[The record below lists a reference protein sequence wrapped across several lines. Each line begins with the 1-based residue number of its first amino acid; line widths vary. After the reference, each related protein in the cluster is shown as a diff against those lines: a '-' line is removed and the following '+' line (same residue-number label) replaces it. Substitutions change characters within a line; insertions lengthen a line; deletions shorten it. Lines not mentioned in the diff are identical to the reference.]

1 MDLVDIENY
10 EGLYKFDKD
19 LNQVYSLKTK
29 KYIKNGLNKGY
40 YAVGLYK
47 NGKTKTFRLNYLI
60 YKYNNQYN
68 QDDFVNIDGFEDY
81 KFNKNLNQVININT
95 GKYLTNYVN
104 NTGYYSVNLYKNNKQ
119 KGFKLHRLIF
129 KSQNPL
135 INIEELF
142 IDHIDQNKLNN
153 NINNLRIA
161 TRSDNNCNRL
171 VQKNNKSTGIK
182 NIYKTEY
189 NTFPVII
196 KKDGKFYRRTFK
208 SLEEA
213 IIWRDIKLKEIHK
226 EFACYN

>member
-1 MDLVDIENY
+1 MNLVDIENY
-10 EGLYKFDKD
+10 KGLYKFDRN

-29 KYIKNGLNKGY
+29 KYIKNCLNKGY

-47 NGKTKTFRLNYLI
+47 NGKTKSFRLNYLI

-68 QDDFVNIDGFEDY
+68 PDDFVNIDEFEDY
-81 KFNKNLNQVININT
+81 KFNKILNQVININT
-95 GKYLTNYVN
+95 GKYITNYIN
-104 NTGYYSVNLYKNNKQ
+104 SDGYYSVNLYKNNKK
-119 KGFKLHRLIF
+119 KGFKLHRLIY
-129 KSQNPL
+129 KARNPQ

-142 IDHIDQNKLNN
+142 IDHIDQDKLNN

-161 TRSDNNCNRL
+161 NRSENNCNRL

-189 NTFPVII
+189 NTFNVII
-196 KKDGKFYRRTFK
+196 IKDKKRYSKNFK
-208 SLEEA
+208 TLEEA
-213 IIWRDIKLKEIHK
+213 IEHRDLKLSEIHK